1 MCEDHREC
9 RRTYWCTEDDVKV
22 RGGENVPFSCRTA
35 MYCFAQVCA
44 ECLIF
49 GSYKGHTA
57 TAMVAQEEELKVEE
71 EVVVPLQELT
81 LTPNDPLAADE
92 EVSDD

>member
-1 MCEDHREC
+1 MWKVHREC
-9 RRTYWCTEDDVKV
+9 RRTYWCTVD
-22 RGGENVPFSCRTA
+22 G
-35 MYCFAQVCA
+35 AQVCA

-49 GSYKGHTA
+49 GSYKGHTG

-81 LTPNDPLAADE
+81 LG
-92 EVSDD
+92 